1 MPIRTFGRD
10 ISNIPMSSVLRLEN
24 QHTHSK
30 QPKKIKLKYPKN
42 SVSRRQFG
50 FEASRPINK
59 SSIRPVDS
67 SKRYISSSSL
77 TDRNKNLKP
86 VSIPKTNHQLYKWKI
101 PILKEIG
108 WKISSGT
115 SIANENQNSIQKW
128 TIRSSIGMIKP
139 IKSLKPRSMSRSQL
153 GDKENINENINHAT
167 TATHLPN
174 LHNMSTASLLSQWQ
188 VDKKQNSIISN
199 RTNYGS
205 QKKLS
210 FKLCS
215 KTPTNIFVDKMSSS
229 K

>member
-1 MPIRTFGRD
+1 
-10 ISNIPMSSVLRLEN
+10 MSSALRQDSQNLN
-24 QHTHSK
+24 TK
-30 QPKKIKLKYPKN
+30 QSKKIKLKYPKD

-50 FEASRPINK
+50 FDGVRPVNK

-86 VSIPKTNHQLYKWKI
+86 VVIPKTKHQLYKWKI

-108 WKISSGT
+108 WKVGSGVPVY
-115 SIANENQNSIQKW
+115 NENQTSIQKW
-128 TIRSSIGMIKP
+128 SIRSSVGLIKP
-139 IKSLKPRSMSRSQL
+139 IKSLKPRSMSRSQI

-174 LHNMSTASLLSQWQ
+174 LHNLSTASLLSQWQ
-188 VDKKQNSIISN
+188 VDKKQNSMTSN

-210 FKLCS
+210 FKLWP
-215 KTPTNIFVDKMSSS
+215 KTPTNIFIDRTSSS